1 MASEEDILRT
11 AMENQSHILVV
22 DDDTRTRD
30 LIRRNLERNGFR
42 VTTAASAEEARG
54 RMRGLL
60 FDLAVVDIMME
71 GEDGLSLLQ
80 WVRGNS
86 GMPVLLLTAM
96 GEPEDR
102 VRGLE
107 LGADDYL
114 AKPFEPM
121 ELVLRIRSILRRA
134 VAQEPPAAIGLGSCA
149 YDLARQE
156 LTSGGAVIDLTAIE
170 QTLLS
175 VLARRAGDTV
185 SREEL
190 LRECNIRGSERNVD
204 VQVTRLRRKIEPV
217 PRRPKYLHTVR
228 GRGYVLR
235 PDRMAG
241 ER

>member
-1 MASEEDILRT
+1 MEER
-11 AMENQSHILVV
+11 SHILVV

-42 VTTAASAEEARG
+42 VTAAASAGEARG

-71 GEDGLSLLQ
+71 GESGLSLLQ
-80 WVRGNS
+80 WVRANS

-96 GEPEDR
+96 GEAEDR

-121 ELVLRIRSILRRA
+121 ELVLRIRSILRRGA
-134 VAQEPPAAIGLGSCA
+134 ARERPAAVGLGPCT
-149 YDLARQE
+149 YDMARQE
-156 LTSGGAVIDLTAIE
+156 LTSGGTVVGLTAIE
-170 QTLLS
+170 QALLS

-190 LRECNIRGSERNVD
+190 LRDCNIRGGERNVD

-235 PDRMAG
+235 PDRTAG
-241 ER
+241 EP

>member
-1 MASEEDILRT
+1 MED
-11 AMENQSHILVV
+11 QSHILVV

-54 RMRGLL
+54 RMRGLV

-71 GEDGLSLLQ
+71 GESGLSLLQ
-80 WVRGNS
+80 WVRAKS

-96 GEPEDR
+96 GEAEDR

-134 VAQEPPAAIGLGSCA
+134 VVQEAPAAIGLGLCA

-175 VLARRAGDTV
+175 VLSRRAGDTV

-190 LRECNIRGSERNVD
+190 LRECNIRGSERSVD

-235 PDRMAG
+235 PDRMSG